1 MAYTTNENFVMEE
14 LSGSKEKQQSK
25 NDDTKDYIDSVKDY
39 IKSFFV

>member
-25 NDDTKDYIDSVKDY
+25 KVNSY
-39 IKSFFV
+39 